1 MRRMVQVR
9 LLMDLLDEE
18 AAVRQGQA
26 HSAHRNSLPNAPHGH
41 FAETIKAN
49 SDCTPS
55 SRRRC
60 QRCCARV
67 GASCQFRL
75 RVLDGT
81 ASARMD
87 AAVSAAS

>member
-1 MRRMVQVR
+1 MVQVR

-49 SDCTPS
+49 SLRPHHLLAPPLPALLRA
-55 SRRRC
+55 SRRINANSA
-60 QRCCARV
+60 CA
-67 GASCQFRL
+67 C
-75 RVLDGT
+75 
-81 ASARMD
+81 
-87 AAVSAAS
+87 